1 MIASMATEIQS
12 TADWPSDSTTRSV
25 RGSLLAFC
33 QHRGATTKW
42 SAGSILAAAVVTI
55 LTIGAGA
62 ARAPADSPTPE
73 AAEFFEKRIR
83 PILVEKC
90 QKCHGANLQKGELR
104 LDSREGVLKGGANG
118 PAIFP
123 GKPEQSELVR
133 AINYEADGFQMPPT
147 GKLAPESIAAL
158 TDWVRRGAPWPNSV
172 LPGNR
177 QRGAAGI
184 DLAERA
190 KHWSFQPLQRHVS
203 PSGAQLSWARNPVDG
218 FIAGRLKA
226 AGLTPAPPA
235 SRRAFLRR
243 VTFDLTGLPPTPG
256 EIHNFLA
263 DSSPTAEEKLVDR
276 LLASPHYGVRW
287 GRHWLDLVRF
297 AETYGHEFDFEIPDA
312 WRYRDYVVRAF
323 NEDVPYNDFVTEHI
337 AGDLLARPRRNSHD
351 AINESI
357 IGTAFWWFGQGK
369 QAPVDLRAEECDTYD
384 NQIDVLG
391 KALLGLS
398 IACAR
403 CHDHKFDPIRTQ
415 DYYAL
420 AGFLRSSRQQL
431 AFLDDPAPIDGLMKW
446 RRAQATRGVEIVARS
461 LLARSKTDPR
471 PQLNS
476 KGLDRDGDDP
486 DGIGHP
492 WRSLSSLPA
501 GRPFVTRRLELAKSL
516 ELETARAR
524 ALRNRV
530 IVFEDFAKP
539 DFNRWSVTGAAF
551 GHRPSRAGD
560 FVPGATV
567 ARPVAQFAPHGAAHS
582 GLISPKLRGTIR
594 SRTFNIE
601 KPFVHYHASRHHANT
616 TALRPLK
623 SGQLNLIVDGFQIV
637 RDPLY
642 GQLSLAVPSDAPAAW
657 YTQDVS
663 KLLGNRAYIEI
674 VDEDDGW
681 IVVDS
686 IVFSDDPQPPPARPN
701 QLIAALVND
710 ASIDSPEKLARRYRK
725 LFEETLNL
733 WMSGQLADDASA
745 GDRVAILEWQ
755 CRHLLQPLD
764 AQTAHDLDTLL
775 SEWHDRESSLT
786 MPERVVAMIDGSSEN
801 EHVLIRGNHKK
812 PGEEVPRRF
821 LEVFRGQPISPT
833 ETGSGR
839 LELARQM
846 TGPATPLLA
855 RVLVN
860 RLWHY
865 HFGRGIVSTPDDF
878 GKMGQPPSHPEL
890 LDYLAGELIRNGWS
904 IKHMQRM
911 LVLSSTYRMSSIDS
925 DARAAVVDPDN
936 RLVHRMAVKR
946 LEAEAIRDSILAV
959 SGRLSDR
966 LEGPGIPV
974 HLDEFMTGRGRPAHS
989 GPLDG
994 EGRRSIYLAVRRNF
1008 LPPMFLAFDYPTPS
1022 TTVGRRGASNVP
1034 AQALALMNNPFV
1046 VQQSEVWAK
1055 RLIEMQG
1062 SSARADSEP
1071 PSATALRRVDT
1082 AAESTM
1088 IESLYEAAF
1097 ARLPTLDEQ
1106 SAARQFLEHQQHAN
1120 DPVGLLAS
1128 WSDLCHVIFNTKEF
1142 IYVN

>member
-1 MIASMATEIQS
+1 VGSA
-12 TADWPSDSTTRSV
+12 TRSV
-25 RGSLLAFC
+25 SGAVWAFC
-33 QHRGATTKW
+33 QHRGATNTW
-42 SAGSILAAAVVTI
+42 SAVSILATVVGTI
-55 LTIGAGA
+55 LAISAGV
-62 ARAPADSPTPE
+62 ARAADSPTPE
-73 AAEFFEKRIR
+73 AAEFFEKRVR

-90 QKCHGANLQKGELR
+90 QKCHGAKLQKGELR

-118 PAIFP
+118 PAIVP

-158 TDWVRRGAPWPNSV
+158 TDWVRRGAPWPHSA
-172 LPGNR
+172 LPANR
-177 QRGAAGI
+177 HRGAAGI

-190 KHWSFQPLQRHVS
+190 KHWSFQPLQHGVV
-203 PSGAQLSWARNPVDG
+203 PSSAQLSWARNPVDG
-218 FIAGRLKA
+218 FIAGRLEA
-226 AGLTPAPPA
+226 AGLAPAPPA

-243 VTFDLTGLPPTPG
+243 VTFDLTGLPPTPE
-256 EIHNFLA
+256 EIHDFLA
-263 DSSPTAEEKLVDR
+263 DSSPTADDKVVDR
-276 LLASPHYGVRW
+276 LLVSPHYGVRW

-323 NEDVPYNDFVTEHI
+323 NEDLPYNDFVTEHI
-337 AGDLLARPRRNSHD
+337 AGDLLARPRRNSRD
-351 AINESI
+351 ASNESV

-369 QAPVDLRAEECDTYD
+369 QAPVDVRAEECDTFD

-391 KALLGLS
+391 KAFLGLS

-420 AGFLRSSRQQL
+420 AGFLRSSRQQV
-431 AFLDDPAPIDGLMKW
+431 AFLDDPVPIDEFAKW
-446 RRAQATRGVEIVARS
+446 RRAEAAHGVEIVARS

-471 PQLNS
+471 PE
-476 KGLDRDGDDP
+476 LDPSGPDHDDDDP
-486 DGIGHP
+486 DEIGSP
-492 WRSLSSLPA
+492 WRALHSVPA

-516 ELETARAR
+516 EMRTARAL
-524 ALRNRV
+524 ALRSGG
-530 IVFEDFAKP
+530 IAFEDFAKP
-539 DFNRWSVTGAAF
+539 DFNGWNVTGAAF

-560 FVPGATV
+560 FVPGTTV
-567 ARPVAQFAPHGAAHS
+567 ARPIAQFAPHGAAHS

-601 KPFVHYHASRHHANT
+601 KPFVHYHASRHHVH
-616 TALRPLK
+616 TATRRQLK
-623 SGQLNLIVDGFQIV
+623 AGQLNLIVDGFQIV
-637 RDPLY
+637 CDPLY
-642 GQLSLAVPSDAPAAW
+642 GQLSLAVTSDAPAAW
-657 YTQDVS
+657 YTQDVT

-686 IVFSDDPQPPPARPN
+686 ILFSDDPHPPPARPN

-710 ASIDSPEKLARRYRK
+710 ASIDSPEKLARNYAK

-733 WMSGQLADDASA
+733 WKSGQLADDASA
-745 GDRVAILEWQ
+745 GDRVAILDWQ
-755 CRHLLQPLD
+755 CRHLRQPLD
-764 AQTAHDLDTLL
+764 AQTAHDLGTLL
-775 SEWHDRESSLT
+775 SRWHDRELSLKV
-786 MPERVVAMIDGSSEN
+786 PERVVAMADGSSEN
-801 EHVLIRGNHKK
+801 EHVLIRGNHRK
-812 PGEEVPRRF
+812 PGDEVPRRF
-821 LEVFRGQPISPT
+821 LEVFRGQPVSST

-839 LELARQM
+839 LALARQI

-855 RVLVN
+855 RVVVN

-878 GKMGQPPSHPEL
+878 GKMGQPPTHPEL

-911 LVLSSTYRMSSIDS
+911 MVLSSTYRMSSLDS
-925 DARAAVVDPDN
+925 DARAANFDPDN
-936 RLVHRMAVKR
+936 RLLHRMPMKR

-959 SGRLSDR
+959 SGSLSER
-966 LEGPGIPV
+966 LEGPSVPV
-974 HLDEFMTGRGRPAHS
+974 HLDEFMTGRGRPARS

-994 EGRRSIYLAVRRNF
+994 GGRRSIYLAVRRNF
-1008 LPPMFLAFDYPTPS
+1008 LTPMFLAFDYPTPS
-1022 TTVGRRGASNVP
+1022 TTVGRRGVSNVP

-1055 RLIEMQG
+1055 RLIAMEG
-1062 SSARADSEP
+1062 SSARAETES
-1071 PSATALRRVDT
+1071 PSATPLPRVER
-1082 AAESTM
+1082 AAEST
-1088 IESLYEAAF
+1088 IIKSIYEAAF
-1097 ARLPTLDEQ
+1097 ARLPTADEQ
-1106 SAARQFLEHQQHAN
+1106 SAARQFLKREQHAN
-1120 DPVGLLAS
+1120 DPVDLLTS
-1128 WSDLCHVIFNTKEF
+1128 WSDLCHVIFNAKEF